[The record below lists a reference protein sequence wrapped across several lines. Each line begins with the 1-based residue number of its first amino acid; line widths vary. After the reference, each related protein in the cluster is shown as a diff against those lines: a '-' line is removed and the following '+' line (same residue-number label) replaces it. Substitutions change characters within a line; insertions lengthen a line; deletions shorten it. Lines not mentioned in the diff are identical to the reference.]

1 MVELLYLIS
10 TTVCFGETD
19 KCYPDCKAKCQSN
32 NKYYLKDRLNMKFPI
47 LSENLQTITTIFNS
61 KIVSISSKDFLVDYA
76 RIDILDENIDQI
88 NSIVQKVLNGNR
100 LEGTNYTNG
109 NLNREI

>member
-1 MVELLYLIS
+1 
-10 TTVCFGETD
+10 
-19 KCYPDCKAKCQSN
+19 
-32 NKYYLKDRLNMKFPI
+32 MKFPI

>member
-32 NKYYLKDRLNMKFPI
+32 NEYYLKDRLNMKFPI